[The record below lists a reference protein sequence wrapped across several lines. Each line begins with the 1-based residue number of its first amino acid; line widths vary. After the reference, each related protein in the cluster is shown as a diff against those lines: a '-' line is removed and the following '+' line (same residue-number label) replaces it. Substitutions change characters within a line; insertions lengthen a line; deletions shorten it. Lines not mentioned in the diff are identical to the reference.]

1 MDNEQVKSW
10 YDVCLDCS
18 CQGSMSDPPSHWSF
32 QAQFRTT
39 YIYIVRLG
47 FKCAHGKA
55 ECTGWSLASVLG
67 CSFTL
72 LLLLPP
78 LHCLQHCHLLGL
90 LLLVPGFKLQPED
103 VRNGT
108 IKPEI
113 KKKKMH
119 LRMIRR
125 NTSSPSPV
133 FNNPLD
139 DIIGGEV
146 IPAVDGPE
154 YSPLLRL
161 LRTEHTAS
169 C

>member
-10 YDVCLDCS
+10 VFGLF
-18 CQGSMSDPPSHWSF
+18 MSRQHVRPPLPLVVSGPV
-32 QAQFRTT
+32 QDNIYI

-103 VRNGT
+103 VRNGM

-113 KKKKMH
+113 KKKMH